1 LQLKTAATKD
11 EALTLAIGAAENLM
25 KALKLSSSP
34 DEKKQ
39 LKAQCGE
46 IMNVADRI
54 KNTETW
60 EPEVKPQPP
69 SSRNERTGQ
78 WVAEVAVTA
87 YSVDAFEDLTSQSGS
102 SRYGL
107 SSTTAPVD
115 HVHATIGKSSASSM
129 SAFIQRTGVFPTY
142 SPKSPAPETP
152 ALLIDLS
159 DDLPSFDKASAPTDA
174 SHEDSPQPKRDYK
187 IDNRNV
193 PAPVV
198 RTAVPQE
205 STPIV
210 EPKLPTA
217 QTAAL
222 SLSVAPYSQIRRLPE
237 PVSSRKL
244 PPKESIILLKASM
257 VNGFKF
263 PPWDKTPST
272 DEFRSQEGVDL
283 FT

>member
-1 LQLKTAATKD
+1 
-11 EALTLAIGAAENLM
+11 
-25 KALKLSSSP
+25 
-34 DEKKQ
+34 
-39 LKAQCGE
+39 
-46 IMNVADRI
+46 
-54 KNTETW
+54 
-60 EPEVKPQPP
+60 
-69 SSRNERTGQ
+69 
-78 WVAEVAVTA
+78 VTA
-87 YSVDAFEDLTSQSGS
+87 DSVDAFEDLTSQSGS

-129 SAFIQRTGVFPTY
+129 SAFIQHTGVFPTD

-152 ALLIDLS
+152 TLLIDLS

-174 SHEDSPQPKRDYK
+174 SHEDSPHMKRDYK
-187 IDNRNV
+187 IDTQNV
-193 PAPVV
+193 PAPVI
-198 RTAVPQE
+198 RPNTLPQE
-205 STPIV
+205 STTSV
-210 EPKLPTA
+210 EPKLPTP
-217 QTAAL
+217 QTAAI

-237 PVSSRKL
+237 PISSRKL

-272 DEFRSQEGVDL
+272 DEFLSQEGADH

>member
-1 LQLKTAATKD
+1 
-11 EALTLAIGAAENLM
+11 M

-60 EPEVKPQPP
+60 EPEVKPQPA

-87 YSVDAFEDLTSQSGS
+87 DSVDAFEDLTSQSGS
-102 SRYGL
+102 SRYDL

-115 HVHATIGKSSASSM
+115 HVNATIGKSSASSM
-129 SAFIQRTGVFPTY
+129 SAFVQRTGVFPTG
-142 SPKSPAPETP
+142 SPKQSAPETP

-159 DDLPSFDKASAPTDA
+159 DDLPFLDKASPPTDA
-174 SHEDSPQPKRDYK
+174 LHEDSPHIKRDYK
-187 IDNRNV
+187 IDTQNV
-193 PAPVV
+193 PTPVI
-198 RTAVPQE
+198 RPTALPQE
-205 STPIV
+205 STPSV

-217 QTAAL
+217 QTAAI
-222 SLSVAPYSQIRRLPE
+222 SPSVAPYSQIRRLPE
-237 PVSSRKL
+237 PISSRKL

-257 VNGFKF
+257 VDGFKF

-272 DEFRSQEGVDL
+272 DEFALQAGVDC